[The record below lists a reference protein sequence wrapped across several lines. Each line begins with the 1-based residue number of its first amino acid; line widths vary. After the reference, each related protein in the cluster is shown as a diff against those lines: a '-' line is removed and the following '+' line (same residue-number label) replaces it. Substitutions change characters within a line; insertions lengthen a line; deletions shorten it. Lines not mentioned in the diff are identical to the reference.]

1 MNTKKNRS
9 QFKSLTVAQRLAISA
24 TVLAAVVLMF
34 YLPQLRSQDLAAS
47 LITKNPV
54 VEMETDLGVLKLK
67 LNTKAAPLAVENFVN
82 LVQGEKFDDMKIHEV
97 KRGLYIQ
104 TGDYENGD
112 GTGGKSTWGK
122 PFKDEFSKDLS
133 HVRGVV
139 SMANLGPDTNASQFF
154 ILLDDRAYLDG
165 RHTIIGEVV
174 SGLEVADLISQI
186 DTDNLNQS
194 VEPVMVK
201 RSNVQ

>member
-9 QFKSLTVAQRLAISA
+9 HSQSLTLSQRLTIAA
-24 TVLAAVVLMF
+24 TVLVAVGLMIF
-34 YLPQLRSQDLAAS
+34 LPQLRGQELAAS
-47 LITKNPV
+47 LITQSPV
-54 VEMETDLGVLKLK
+54 VKMKTDLGVLTLK
-67 LNTKAAPLAVENFVN
+67 LNPKAAPLAVENFVN
-82 LVQGEKFDDMKIHEV
+82 LAQSGKFNNMRIHEV

-112 GTGGKSTWGK
+112 GTGGSSIWGQ

-154 ILLDDRAYLDG
+154 ILLDDRPYLDG

-174 SGLEVADLISQI
+174 GGLEVADLISEV
-186 DTDNLNQS
+186 DTDSLNQPI
-194 VEPVMVK
+194 EPVMVQ
-201 RSNVQ
+201 SVSVQ

>member
-9 QFKSLTVAQRLAISA
+9 QSKSLTVSQRLAISA
-24 TVLAAVVLMF
+24 TVLVAVVLML
-34 YLPQLRSQDLAAS
+34 YLPQLRGQDLAAS
-47 LITKNPV
+47 LIAQSPI
-54 VEMETDLGVLKLK
+54 VEMETDLGVLKLR
-67 LNTKAAPLAVENFVN
+67 LNSKAAPLAVENFVN
-82 LVQGEKFDDMKIHEV
+82 LAQDGKFNNMSIHEV

-112 GTGGKSTWGK
+112 GTGGKSTWGQ

-139 SMANLGPDTNASQFF
+139 SMANLGPDSNASQFF

-174 SGLEVADLISQI
+174 SGLEVADLISQV
-186 DTDNLNQS
+186 DTDNLNQP
-194 VEPVMVK
+194 VEPVMVRK
-201 RSNVQ
+201 SNVQ